1 MILNA
6 LTLNII
12 SFLVGVAIFYKF
24 KFSFLRLFFLI
35 ILPKFF
41 YIIFVSFQF
50 EIYSPLII
58 LKTTL
63 ESMGATLS
71 TSILFAI
78 IAEYLFCKLVDSKY
92 MFLFYMALISIL
104 IFNLTPSYLFDYIN
118 NNKSL
123 FQFSSIVYYTIDVIA
138 VYIIY
143 LLPNK
148 LKNNRKDSN

>member
-1 MILNA
+1 
-6 LTLNII
+6 
-12 SFLVGVAIFYKF
+12 
-24 KFSFLRLFFLI
+24 
-35 ILPKFF
+35 
-41 YIIFVSFQF
+41 
-50 EIYSPLII
+50 
-58 LKTTL
+58 
-63 ESMGATLS
+63 MGATLL

-78 IAEYLFCKLVDSKY
+78 IAEYLFFKLVDSKY
-92 MFLFYMALISIL
+92 MFLFYMALVSVL
-104 IFNLTPSYLFDYIN
+104 IFNLTPPYLFDYIN